1 MSVLANL
8 STSIVFIICGV
19 ILKFWPPEEINS
31 IYGYRT
37 HFAKKNKEVWNEANN
52 FSGTMMIVSGIIALI
67 FSILITFLYK
77 DNQGISNGISVAGS
91 IIIVLSFI
99 FYTEIHL
106 RKIFNKDGKRKS
118 EIK

>member
-8 STSIVFIICGV
+8 STSIVFIICGA
-19 ILKFWPPEEINS
+19 ILKFWPPERINS

-37 HFAKKNKEVWNEANN
+37 PFAKKNQEVWSEANN

-77 DNQGISNGISVAGS
+77 DNLGISSGISVAGS

-106 RKIFNKDGKRKS
+106 RKIFDKDGKRKS
-118 EIK
+118 EG